1 MVIMMG
7 LITEET
13 LKMRYI
19 ALVKKGILEEDEC
32 ASYSKKMDIK
42 PCMKKKVDKFEDF
55 FVPGTVL
62 LSEKASYRLRVE
74 YPVE

>member
-1 MVIMMG
+1 MG

>member
-1 MVIMMG
+1 VG